1 MSSVAPATTGSK
13 TATKPGDSKSKT
25 DEQVT
30 DANGNVTPTQ
40 NSTNAPSTGSPMWP
54 IAAGV
59 GGIVVAAAAF
69 VVSRS
74 KKFKEN

>member
-1 MSSVAPATTGSK
+1 
-13 TATKPGDSKSKT
+13 
-25 DEQVT
+25 
-30 DANGNVTPTQ
+30 
-40 NSTNAPSTGSPMWP
+40 MWP